1 MKNIL
6 RYTGLW
12 MIAFLLF
19 SCAKEEIDL
28 EGKRV
33 VEGIPTRVILN
44 YDVPHNTVISR
55 AEQESQYEYRVS
67 NLYVFI
73 FKSDGSVYFQRFFEE
88 GSGLIVNDGTSSSS
102 GSVSFV
108 TRTIADVKIVGIANL
123 KTETVATAYTVT
135 PDEMNAIKTLDELEA
150 FVMKMNSNT
159 VYRGGMFMLTGTA
172 VDGNGSESIDI
183 AGSESGT
190 STIDCSIKLK
200 RTDAKVKFNVTTEP
214 SNSAWQN
221 FSFQPKE
228 WIVKKVP
235 SQSYVL
241 PHAKADANGNF
252 DADGDYFETPLI
264 NFEEVTRSEAG
275 LYNGGSFVFYMPE
288 NKKAPKAAITEA
300 AGDYNAQYALR
311 DESDQNP
318 VSGTGKPGQE
328 YENGAFTY
336 ANENSTYV
344 EMTGTLTYIDTK
356 GKNVNAD
363 VKYIVHLGAVAG
375 VNDYNTERNVYYIYN
390 VKVRGIDDIIVE
402 VENISG
408 NDDELRPGH
417 EGDVVYSNA
426 SVYELDS
433 HYDRILININKS
445 QIDDDMTWGIRTP
458 FSSGIYQND
467 NNFTGLEDYKWV
479 KFAINKDYGIAAD
492 RYVKY
497 PGDQNYNNPNK
508 KGAGNDE
515 PSPSYPDY
523 ENARLLDIQ
532 QLIERLKMEKG
543 NPTSTI
549 FEANGDVAITV
560 FVDENL
566 YFDNPVT
573 GQPGAQNRS
582 LWKASVDKEDR
593 MLHIIAEGSK
603 YSPDGNSSIVN
614 SLFTF
619 KQKAIRTIFNTDKAS
634 LTTAWGLE
642 SVMETKRLAPGD
654 VSQGTDRRN
663 GRANMLNWAV
673 GKSWTSVLSVQDRYA
688 LGSGYENAAYACMLR
703 NRDLNGDNVID
714 KNEVRWY
721 LAAVDQLVDIYLGEY
736 ALDEASRLYP
746 RNVADRGGSDDG
758 VADGVRW
765 HYTSSSYKSDDGGP
779 WVLWAEEGAGLGSY
793 GDSYNL
799 MGGRYAYRCVRNLGL
814 SLDNPDENPSDLVSV
829 EEQGDGTYMVDMSN
843 MSVKSRRTNYEIVQ
857 LPEHNE
863 RDADNRPYEKFQ
875 VLGVE
880 SDAPTPNPSAYSD
893 WGTWKMSWGN
903 AHAWQYYQTND
914 VCPPRYRIPNQ
925 RELLIMSS
933 RLPED
938 VWKTYVGKQ
947 DYWPYRE
954 RVWSKAIYLCQTA
967 FSMDGING
975 YTTDRDGFHY
985 NAESGAFVLQNNQS
999 EVGYVRCVRD
1009 IQQ

>member
-28 EGKRV
+28 EGKCV
-33 VEGIPTRVILN
+33 VEGIPTQVILN

-73 FKSDGSVYFQRFFEE
+73 FKSDGSVYFQDFFEE
-88 GSGLIVNDGTSSSS
+88 GSGLTVNNGTSSSN
-102 GSVSFV
+102 GTVSFD

-123 KTETVATAYTVT
+123 TTNTVATAYTVT
-135 PDEMNAIKTLDELEA
+135 PDQMNAIKTLDELEA

-172 VDGNGSESIDI
+172 VDELGNESIDI
-183 AGSESGT
+183 TGSESGT

-214 SNSAWQN
+214 SNHAWQN
-221 FSFQPKE
+221 FSFQPRE
-228 WIVKKVP
+228 WSVKKVP

-241 PHAKADANGNF
+241 PKTGTV
-252 DADGDYFETPLI
+252 DADGEYFETPLI

-288 NKKAPKAAITEA
+288 NKKAPRTAITEP

-311 DESDQNP
+311 DESDKNS

-344 EMTGTLTYIDTK
+344 EMTGTLTYIDAL

-363 VKYIVHLGAVAG
+363 VKYIVHLGAVDG

-390 VKVRGIDDIIVE
+390 VKVKGINDIIVE
-402 VENISG
+402 VTNATG
-408 NDDELRPGH
+408 DDELRPGH

-467 NNFTGLEDYKWV
+467 NNFVGLEDYKWV

-515 PSPSYPDY
+515 PSPSYPTY

-532 QLIERLKMEKG
+532 QLIERLKTEKD
-543 NPTSTI
+543 NSSSQI
-549 FEANGDVAITV
+549 FDRNGDVAITV

-573 GQPGAQNRS
+573 GQPGAENRS
-582 LWKASVDKEDR
+582 LWKVSVDKEDR
-593 MLHIIAEGSK
+593 MLHIIAGGSK

-614 SLFTF
+614 SLVTF

-642 SVMETKRLAPGD
+642 SVMETKRLVPGD

-663 GRANMLNWAV
+663 GRVNMIKWAV
-673 GKSWTSVLSVQDRYA
+673 GKNWTSVLSVQDRYA
-688 LGSGYENAAYACMLR
+688 LGNGYESAAYACMLR

-714 KNEVRWY
+714 QNEVRWY

-746 RNVADRGGSDDG
+746 LNEVDRGGNNGDE

-765 HYTSSSYKSDDGGP
+765 HYTSSSHDGTNP

-793 GDSYNL
+793 GNSTNL

-829 EEQGDGTYMVDMSN
+829 VPQSDGTYMVDMSN

-875 VLGVE
+875 VLGTE
-880 SDAPTPNPSAYSD
+880 SDAPTPRTSAYYWD
-893 WGTWKMSWGN
+893 WQWNVSWDNGN
-903 AHAWQYYQTND
+903 AWQYYQTEN
-914 VCPPRYRIPNQ
+914 VCPPGYRIPNQ

-938 VWKTYVGKQ
+938 AWKTYVGRG
-947 DYWPYRE
+947 PAGTE
-954 RVWSKAIYLCQTA
+954 RARSKAIYICQTA

-975 YTTDRDGFHY
+975 YSTDRDGFHY
-985 NAESGAFVLQNNQS
+985 NAESKAFVLQNNQS

>member
-1 MKNIL
+1 MKKIL
-6 RYTGLW
+6 SYIGLC
-12 MIAFLLF
+12 MFTFLLF
-19 SCAKEEIDL
+19 SCVKDEFDMRGMDFEE
-28 EGKRV
+28 GV
-33 VEGIPTRVILN
+33 PTRVTLK

-88 GSGLIVNDGTSSSS
+88 GSGLIVNNGTSSSS
-102 GSVSFV
+102 GSVSFD
-108 TRTIADVKIVGIANL
+108 TRTIANVKIVGIANL
-123 KTETVATAYTVT
+123 TTGTVATAYNVT
-135 PDEMNAIKTLDELEA
+135 PDQMNAIKTLDELEA
-150 FVMKMNSNT
+150 FVMKMNTNT

-172 VDGNGSESIDI
+172 VDSKGSESINI
-183 AGSESGT
+183 IGSESGT
-190 STIDCSIKLK
+190 STIDCSVKLK

-214 SNSAWQN
+214 SNPTWKN

-241 PHAKADANGNF
+241 PHSIANVDGNF

-288 NKKAPKAAITEA
+288 NKKKYKKEITSAELQ
-300 AGDYNAQYALR
+300 GKPENTTEYALR
-311 DESDQNP
+311 DESDHNL
-318 VSGTGKPGQE
+318 VSGTGKPGQV

-344 EMTGTLTYIDTK
+344 EMTGVLTYIDAD
-356 GKNVNAD
+356 GRNVNAD

-390 VKVRGIDDIIVE
+390 VKVKGINDIIVE
-402 VENISG
+402 VTNLSG

-445 QIDDDMTWGIRTP
+445 QIDDKMTWGIRTP

-467 NNFTGLEDYKWV
+467 NNFSGLEDYKWV
-479 KFAINKDYGIAAD
+479 KFAINKDYGIAAN
-492 RYVKY
+492 RYVKF

-508 KGAGNDE
+508 RGAGNDE

-532 QLIERLKMEKG
+532 QLIERLKTEKK
-543 NPTSTI
+543 NPSSTI
-549 FEANGDVAITV
+549 FETDGNVAITV

-566 YFDNPVT
+566 YFDNPLT
-573 GQPGAQNRS
+573 GQPGEQNRS
-582 LWKASVDKEDR
+582 LWKSSVDKEDR
-593 MLHIIAEGSK
+593 MLHIIAAGSK
-603 YSPDGNSSIVN
+603 FSPDGNSSVVN
-614 SLFTF
+614 SLITF
-619 KQKAIRTIFNTDKAS
+619 KQKAIRTIFNTDKEG

-642 SVMETKRLAPGD
+642 SVMETKRLSPGD
-654 VSQGTDRRN
+654 VSQGGDRRN
-663 GRANMLNWAV
+663 GRVNMLKWAENKKWNEV
-673 GKSWTSVLSVQDRYA
+673 ISVSDRYA
-688 LGSGYENAAYACMLR
+688 LNGDYNNAAYACMMR
-703 NRDLNGDNVID
+703 NRDLNGDNNID

-736 ALDEASRLYP
+736 ALDDASRLYP
-746 RNVADRGGSDDG
+746 RDEADRGGSNDDM
-758 VADGVRW
+758 VNDHVRW
-765 HYTSSSYKSDDGGP
+765 HYTSSSYNGYDKNP
-779 WVLWAEEGAGLGSY
+779 WVLWAEEGAGLGSFN
-793 GDSYNL
+793 GSNGH
-799 MGGRYAYRCVRNLGL
+799 MGGRFAYRCIRNLGL
-814 SLDNPDENPSDLVSV
+814 SLDNPEEIPSDLVSY
-829 EEQGDGTYMVDMSN
+829 EPQSDGTYMVDMSN

-863 RDADNRPYEKFQ
+863 RDADNRPYVKFQ
-875 VLGVE
+875 VYNQ
-880 SDAPTPNPSAYSD
+880 DRPTGANIRYVGFGIWHWVNAY
-893 WGTWKMSWGN
+893 
-903 AHAWQYYQTND
+903 AWQYYQTHD
-914 VCPPRYRIPNQ
+914 VCPSGYRIPNQ

-933 RLPED
+933 RLPEN
-938 VWKTYVGKQ
+938 VWKTYSDGIIGSVSQ
-947 DYWPYRE
+947 
-954 RVWSKAIYLCQTA
+954 KAIYQCQTA
-967 FSMDGING
+967 FSMDGKNG
-975 YTTDRDGFHY
+975 YSTDRDGFHY
-985 NAESGAFVLQNNQS
+985 NAQSKAFVLQNSNG
-999 EVGYVRCVRD
+999 EIGFVRCVRD
-1009 IQQ
+1009 VQ

>member
-1 MKNIL
+1 MKKIINYI
-6 RYTGLW
+6 GLCLF
-12 MIAFLLF
+12 AFLLF
-19 SCAKEEIDL
+19 SCIKDEFDMRGMEFEE
-28 EGKRV
+28 GV
-33 VEGIPTRVILN
+33 PTRVTLK

-88 GSGLIVNDGTSSSS
+88 GTGLVVNNGTSSSN
-102 GSVSFV
+102 GSVSFD
-108 TRTIADVKIVGIANL
+108 TRTIANVKIVGIANL
-123 KTETVATAYTVT
+123 TTGTVATAYSVT
-135 PDEMNAIKTLDELEA
+135 PDQMNAIKTLDELEA
-150 FVMKMNSNT
+150 FVMKMNTNT

-172 VDGNGSESIDI
+172 VDGKGSESINI
-183 AGSESGT
+183 TGSESGT
-190 STIDCSIKLK
+190 STIDCSVKLK

-214 SNSAWQN
+214 SNSAWKN

-241 PHAKADANGNF
+241 PKTGTF
-252 DADGDYFETPLI
+252 DADGEYFETPMI
-264 NFEEVTRSEAG
+264 NFEEVTISDAG

-288 NKKAPKAAITEA
+288 NKKAPKALITDA
-300 AGDYNAQYALR
+300 AGEYNAQYALR
-311 DESDQNP
+311 DESVQIP

-344 EMTGTLTYIDTK
+344 EMRGTLTYIDAL
-356 GKNVNAD
+356 GMNVNAE
-363 VKYIVHLGAVAG
+363 VRYIIHLGAVDG

-390 VKVRGIDDIIVE
+390 VKVKGINDIIVE
-402 VENISG
+402 VTNLSG

-433 HYDRILININKS
+433 HYDRILIKINKS
-445 QIDDDMTWGIRTP
+445 QIADDMTWGIRTP

-479 KFAINKDYGIAAD
+479 KFAINKDYGIEEAG

-515 PSPSYPDY
+515 PSPAYPDY
-523 ENARLLDIQ
+523 TNARLLDVQ
-532 QLIERLKMEKG
+532 QLIERLKTEND
-543 NPTSTI
+543 NPSSTI
-549 FEANGDVAITV
+549 FDYNGDVVITV

-566 YFDNPVT
+566 YFDNPLT
-573 GQPGAQNRS
+573 GQPGEQNRS
-582 LWKASVDKEDR
+582 LWKVSVDKEDR
-593 MLHIIAEGSK
+593 MLHIIATGSK
-603 YSPDGNSSIVN
+603 YSPDGNSSVVN

-619 KQKAIRTIFNTDKAS
+619 KQKAIRTIFNTDKDD

-654 VSQGTDRRN
+654 VSQGVDRRN
-663 GRANMLNWAV
+663 GRDNMIKWAV
-673 GKSWTSVLSVQDRYA
+673 GKKWNEVMSVYDRYA
-688 LGSGYENAAYACMLR
+688 LNGAYNNAAYACMMR
-703 NRDLNGDNVID
+703 NRDLNGDNNID

-721 LAAVDQLVDIYLGEY
+721 LAAVDQLVDIYIGEY

-746 RNVADRGGSDDG
+746 RNEADRGGSNDDM
-758 VADGVRW
+758 VDDHVRW

-793 GDSYNL
+793 GNSTNL
-799 MGGRYAYRCVRNLGL
+799 MGGRYAYRCIRNLGL

-829 EEQGDGTYMVDMSN
+829 EKQNDGTYMVDMSN

-863 RDADNRPYEKFQ
+863 RDADNRPYESFQ
-875 VLGVE
+875 VHNDDRPEGANLQY
-880 SDAPTPNPSAYSD
+880 DAFGA
-893 WGTWKMSWGN
+893 WHWVN
-903 AHAWQYYQTND
+903 AHAWQYYQTNN
-914 VCPPRYRIPNQ
+914 VCPSGYRIPNQ

-938 VWKTYVGKQ
+938 AWKTYSDRGWVGSAS
-947 DYWPYRE
+947 
-954 RVWSKAIYLCQTA
+954 SKAIYICQTA

-975 YTTDRDGFHY
+975 YNSQRDGFHY
-985 NAESGAFVLQNNQS
+985 NAQSKAFVLQNSTS
-999 EVGYVRCVRD
+999 EIGFVRCVRD
-1009 IQQ
+1009 VQ

>member
-1 MKNIL
+1 MKKIL
-6 RYTGLW
+6 SYIGLC
-12 MIAFLLF
+12 MVTFLFF
-19 SCAKEEIDL
+19 SCVKDEFDMRGMQFEE
-28 EGKRV
+28 GV
-33 VEGIPTRVILN
+33 PTRVTLK
-44 YDVPHNTVISR
+44 YDVPHNAVISR

-88 GSGLIVNDGTSSSS
+88 GTGLIVNNGESSSS
-102 GSVSFV
+102 GSVSFD

-123 KTETVATAYTVT
+123 TTSTVATAYNVT
-135 PDEMNAIKTLDELEA
+135 PDQMNAIKTLDELED
-150 FVMKMNSNT
+150 FVMKMSTNT

-172 VDGNGSESIDI
+172 VDSKGSESINI
-183 AGSESGT
+183 IGSESGT
-190 STIDCSIKLK
+190 STIDCSVKLK
-200 RTDAKVKFNVTTEP
+200 RTDAKVKFKVTTEP
-214 SNSAWQN
+214 SNSAWKN

-241 PHAKADANGNF
+241 PKEGTA
-252 DADGDYFETPLI
+252 DADGAYFETPLI

-288 NKKAPKAAITEA
+288 NKKGPRATITEA

-318 VSGTGKPGQE
+318 VSGTGKPGQK

-344 EMTGTLTYIDTK
+344 EMTGVLTYIDAD
-356 GKNVNAD
+356 GRNVNAD

-390 VKVRGIDDIIVE
+390 VKVKGINDIIVE
-402 VENISG
+402 VTNVNG

-445 QIDDDMTWGIRTP
+445 QIDDKMTWGIRTP

-467 NNFTGLEDYKWV
+467 NNFAGLEDYKWV

-492 RYVKY
+492 RYVKF

-508 KGAGNDE
+508 RGAGNDE
-515 PSPSYPDY
+515 PSPSYPAY
-523 ENARLLDIQ
+523 ENARLMDIQ
-532 QLIERLKMEKG
+532 QLIERLKTEKG
-543 NPTSTI
+543 NPSSEI
-549 FEANGDVAITV
+549 FDGNGNVAITV

-593 MLHIIAEGSK
+593 MLHIIAAGSQ

-619 KQKAIRTIFNTDKAS
+619 KQKAIRTIFNTDKEG

-642 SVMETKRLAPGD
+642 SMMETKRLAPGD
-654 VSQGTDRRN
+654 VSQGGDRRN
-663 GRANMLNWAV
+663 GRVNMLKWAENKKWNEV
-673 GKSWTSVLSVQDRYA
+673 ISVSDRYA
-688 LGSGYENAAYACMLR
+688 LNEAYNNAAYACMMR
-703 NRDLNGDNVID
+703 NRDLNGDNNID
-714 KNEVRWY
+714 KFEVRWY

-736 ALDEASRLYP
+736 ALDDASRLYP
-746 RNVADRGGSDDG
+746 RDEADRGGSNEDMVNDH
-758 VADGVRW
+758 VRW

-793 GDSYNL
+793 GSSSGF

-814 SLDNPDENPSDLVSV
+814 SLDNPDEIPSDLVSV
-829 EEQGDGTYMVDMSN
+829 ENQGDGTYMVDMSN

-863 RDADNRPYEKFQ
+863 RDADNRPYVKFQ
-875 VLGVE
+875 VYNEDRPEGADISYDGFGNWHWV
-880 SDAPTPNPSAYSD
+880 
-893 WGTWKMSWGN
+893 N
-903 AHAWQYYQTND
+903 AHAWQYYQTNN
-914 VCPPRYRIPNQ
+914 VCPLGYRIPNQ

-938 VWKTYVGKQ
+938 VWKTYSDGIIGSV
-947 DYWPYRE
+947 YR
-954 RVWSKAIYLCQTA
+954 KAIYQCQTA
-967 FSMDGING
+967 FSMDGKNG
-975 YTTDRDGFHY
+975 YSNQRDGFHY
-985 NAESGAFVLQNNQS
+985 NAQSKAFVLQNS
-999 EVGYVRCVRD
+999 TGEIGFVRCVRD
-1009 IQQ
+1009 VQP

>member
-6 RYTGLW
+6 RYIGLW

-88 GSGLIVNDGTSSSS
+88 GSELIVNNGTSSSS
-102 GSVSFV
+102 GSVSFD

-150 FVMKMNSNT
+150 FVMKMSSNT

-172 VDGNGSESIDI
+172 VDELGNESIDI

-214 SNSAWQN
+214 KESAWQN

-288 NKKAPKAAITEA
+288 NKKAPKATITEA

-311 DESDQNP
+311 DESDHNSI
-318 VSGTGKPGQE
+318 SGTGKPGQE

-344 EMTGTLTYIDTK
+344 EMTGTLTYIDAD
-356 GKNVNAD
+356 GRNVNAD
-363 VKYIVHLGAVAG
+363 VKYIVHLGAIAG

-390 VKVRGIDDIIVE
+390 VKVKGINDIIVE
-402 VENISG
+402 VTNASG
-408 NDDELRPGH
+408 TDEELRPGH

-445 QIDDDMTWGIRTP
+445 QIDDKMTWGIRTP

-467 NNFTGLEDYKWV
+467 NNFAGLEDYKWV
-479 KFAINKDYGIAAD
+479 KFAINRDYGIAAD
-492 RYVKY
+492 KYVKY

-508 KGAGNDE
+508 RGAGNDE

-532 QLIERLKMEKG
+532 QLIERLKVEKG
-543 NPTSTI
+543 NPESTI
-549 FEANGDVAITV
+549 FETDGNVAITV

-688 LGSGYENAAYACMLR
+688 LGSGYENAAYACILR

-793 GDSYNL
+793 GDSYDK

-829 EEQGDGTYMVDMSN
+829 KEQGDGTYMVDMSN

-875 VLGVE
+875 VYNEDRPEGADI
-880 SDAPTPNPSAYSD
+880 SYDGF
-893 WGTWKMSWGN
+893 GTWHWVN

-914 VCPPRYRIPNQ
+914 ECPPGYRIPNQ

-933 RLPED
+933 RLPEN
-938 VWKTYVGKQ
+938 VWKTYSDGMIGSK
-947 DYWPYRE
+947 
-954 RVWSKAIYLCQTA
+954 STKAIYLCQTA
-967 FSMDGING
+967 FSMDGKNG
-975 YTTDRDGFHY
+975 YSNQRDGFHY
-985 NAESGAFVLQNNQS
+985 NAQSKAFVLQNSTS
-999 EVGYVRCVRD
+999 EIGFVRCVRD

>member
-1 MKNIL
+1 MKRVL
-6 RYTGLW
+6 YQFFAVTVLSV
-12 MIAFLLF
+12 LLF
-19 SCAKEEIDL
+19 SCKMEEPAKQQFKEGVPTQVTLKYNVDL
-28 EGKRV
+28 NK
-33 VEGIPTRVILN
+33 VI
-44 YDVPHNTVISR
+44 TR

-88 GSGLIVNDGTSSSS
+88 GTGLTVNNGTYSSS
-102 GSVSFV
+102 GSVSFD

-123 KTETVATAYTVT
+123 TTGTVATAYTVT
-135 PDEMNAIKTLDELEA
+135 PDQMNAIKTFDELEA

-172 VDGNGSESIDI
+172 VDSKGSESIDI
-183 AGSESGT
+183 TGSESGT

-200 RTDAKVKFNVTTEP
+200 RTDAKVKFNVTVEP
-214 SNSAWQN
+214 SNPAWQN

-241 PHAKADANGNF
+241 PHTEANADGNF
-252 DADGDYFETPLI
+252 DADGEYFDTPLI

-288 NKKAPKAAITEA
+288 NKKAPKETITEA

-311 DESDQNP
+311 DESDHNS

-344 EMTGTLTYIDTK
+344 EMTGTLTYLDAD
-356 GKNVNAD
+356 GRNVNAD
-363 VKYIVHLGAVAG
+363 VRYIVHLGGVGG

-390 VKVRGIDDIIVE
+390 VKVKGINDIIVE
-402 VENISG
+402 VTNASG
-408 NDDELRPGH
+408 TDEELRPGH

-445 QIDDDMTWGIRTP
+445 QIADDMTWGIRTP

-467 NNFTGLEDYKWV
+467 NNFTGLEDYKWI

-497 PGDQNYNNPNK
+497 PGDQNYA
-508 KGAGNDE
+508 AGDNVS
-515 PSPSYPDY
+515 SPSYPAY
-523 ENARLLDIQ
+523 AEARLMDIQ
-532 QLIERLKMEKG
+532 QLIERLKAEKNNPSFFDG
-543 NPTSTI
+543 NG
-549 FEANGDVAITV
+549 NVAITV

-566 YFDNPVT
+566 YFNNPVT
-573 GQPGAQNRS
+573 GEPGEQNRS

-593 MLHIIAEGSK
+593 MLHIIATGSK

-619 KQKAIRTIFNTDKAS
+619 KQKAIRTIFNTDKES

-654 VSQGTDRRN
+654 VSRGKDRRN
-663 GRANMLNWAV
+663 GRVNMIEWAV
-673 GKSWTSVLSVQDRYA
+673 GQNWTKVLSVQDRYA
-688 LGSGYENAAYACMLR
+688 LGNGYENAAYACMLR
-703 NRDLNGDNVID
+703 NRDLNGNDVID
-714 KNEVRWY
+714 QNEVRWY
-721 LAAVDQLVDIYLGEY
+721 LAAIDQLVDIYLGEY

-746 RNVADRGGSDDG
+746 RDEADRGGSNNDMVNDH
-758 VADGVRW
+758 VRW

-793 GDSYNL
+793 GDSYDF
-799 MGGRYAYRCVRNLGL
+799 MDGTYAYRCIRNLGL
-814 SLDNPDENPSDLVSV
+814 SLDKPDEEPEVLVKVNKQS
-829 EEQGDGTYMVDMSN
+829 DGTYMVDMSN
-843 MSVKSRRTNYEIVQ
+843 MSVKSRRTNYELVQ

-863 RDADNRPYEKFQ
+863 RDADNRPYAKFQ
-875 VLGVE
+875 VLDAE
-880 SDAPTPNPSAYSD
+880 SDALTPNPSAYLD
-893 WGTWKMSWGN
+893 WGKWKMSWGN

-914 VCPPRYRIPNQ
+914 VCPPGYRIPNQ

-938 VWKTYVGKQ
+938 AWKTYVGKG
-947 DYWPYRE
+947 PAGNE
-954 RVWSKAIYLCQTA
+954 RTWSKAMYLCQTA
-967 FSMDGING
+967 FSMDGKYPYDSN
-975 YTTDRDGFHY
+975 RDGFYY
-985 NAESGAFVLQNNQS
+985 NAQNKKFVLQNDQG

-1009 IQQ
+1009 VQ

>member
-73 FKSDGSVYFQRFFEE
+73 FKSDGSVYFQDFFEE
-88 GSGLIVNDGTSSSS
+88 GRGLTVNDGPSFSN
-102 GSVSFV
+102 GSVSFK

-214 SNSAWQN
+214 KESAWQN

-235 SQSYVL
+235 SQSYML
-241 PHAKADANGNF
+241 PHVKADANGNF
-252 DADGDYFETPLI
+252 DADGEYFETPLI

-288 NKKAPKAAITEA
+288 NKKKFRKEITPDELLGKPKETTE
-300 AGDYNAQYALR
+300 YALR
-311 DESDQNP
+311 DESDKNP

-344 EMTGTLTYIDTK
+344 EMTGTLTYIDAK

-390 VKVRGIDDIIVE
+390 VKVKGINDIIVE
-402 VENISG
+402 VTNATG
-408 NDDELRPGH
+408 DDELRPGH

-508 KGAGNDE
+508 RGAGNDE

-532 QLIERLKMEKG
+532 QLIERLKTEKD
-543 NPTSTI
+543 NPSSEI
-549 FEANGDVAITV
+549 FDENENVAITV

-593 MLHIIAEGSK
+593 MLHIIATGSK

-619 KQKAIRTIFNTDKAS
+619 KQKAIRTIFNTDKES

-642 SVMETKRLAPGD
+642 SVMETKRLASGD
-654 VSQGTDRRN
+654 VSQGGDRRN
-663 GRANMLNWAV
+663 GRVNMIKWAV

-703 NRDLNGDNVID
+703 NRDLNGDDVID
-714 KNEVRWY
+714 QNEVRWY

-746 RNVADRGGSDDG
+746 RDVADRGGSNGDG

-765 HYTSSSYKSDDGGP
+765 HYTSSSHDGTNP

-799 MGGRYAYRCVRNLGL
+799 MGGKYAYRCVRNLGL

-829 EEQGDGTYMVDMSN
+829 KEQGDGTYMVDMSN

-863 RDADNRPYEKFQ
+863 RDADNRPYAKFQ
-875 VLGVE
+875 VYKE
-880 SDAPTPNPSAYSD
+880 DSPTPRYEVSNHLIYD
-893 WGTWKMSWGN
+893 NVTFTWLN
-903 AHAWQYYQTND
+903 ANAWQYYQTHNP
-914 VCPPRYRIPNQ
+914 CPSGYRIPNQ

-933 RLPED
+933 RLPD
-938 VWKTYVGKQ
+938 NA
-947 DYWPYRE
+947 WPLYTGSG
-954 RVWSKAIYLCQTA
+954 WYHSKSQKAIYHCQTA
-967 FSMDGING
+967 FSMDGKNPPYNG
-975 YTTDRDGFHY
+975 DRDGFHY
-985 NAESGAFVLQNNQS
+985 NAQSKAFVLQNSQS